1 MLTRLSAAIV
11 GLLAF
16 AGCIIVGLLAN
27 NPFETTLL
35 RALGGLA
42 GGMLLGLAVGWLAQR
57 LVEEQFRKMVSADI
71 AEEMRQAAQAKAGAD
86 DETDGTREPR
96 ADRTPGGTVRHE
108 ADGAEPTIPAASVS
122 DEDET
127 LASRAARE
135 LMGDFDAPVE
145 VAEIGAGA
153 GETAVRG

>member
-16 AGCIIVGLLAN
+16 AGCIIVGLLAD
-27 NPFETTLL
+27 NPFETILL

-42 GGMLLGLAVGWLAQR
+42 GGMVLGSAVGWLAQR
-57 LVEEQFRKMVSADI
+57 VVEEQFRKMVSADI
-71 AEEMRQAAQAKAGAD
+71 AEEMRQAAQAKTQAAAQTG
-86 DETDGTREPR
+86 GTAEPR
-96 ADRTPGGTVRHE
+96 ADRTTG
-108 ADGAEPTIPAASVS
+108 GAEPDQGATADTTGATVTAS

-135 LMGDFDAPVE
+135 LMPELRPAVGTSR
-145 VAEIGAGA
+145 
-153 GETAVRG
+153 ETAVRG